1 MSDQKNN
8 ASHLTVDEK
17 ILLSEYRKTG
27 LTPKLIMT
35 MKAQLDEKYTNLLVC
50 KYWGAALKIHNI
62 NKLLRGDCSYCVH
75 KEELKR
81 KTIPCVACYHFTG
94 IDGKLTRSVVRPGYP
109 ASFAKK
115 LVKETGDWYA
125 VPAKK

>member
-62 NKLLRGDCSYCVH
+62 NKLLHGDCSYCVH

-81 KTIPCVACYHFTG
+81 GIMPCTVCYYLVG
-94 IDGKLTRSVVRPGYP
+94 LDAQSDSWECEIDISEEWGGMMEKHDADMRRAVR
-109 ASFAKK
+109 K
-115 LVKETGDWYA
+115 
-125 VPAKK
+125 

>member
-50 KYWGAALKIHNI
+50 KYW
-62 NKLLRGDCSYCVH
+62 
-75 KEELKR
+75 
-81 KTIPCVACYHFTG
+81 
-94 IDGKLTRSVVRPGYP
+94 
-109 ASFAKK
+109 
-115 LVKETGDWYA
+115 
-125 VPAKK
+125 VPH

>member
-94 IDGKLTRSVVRPGYP
+94 IDGHCDSWEC
-109 ASFAKK
+109 
-115 LVKETGDWYA
+115 ETDISEDLGGMMEKHDA
-125 VPAKK
+125 DKRRAAQK